1 MNRTERASV
10 HDANS
15 VVLTETPDKRPMSPW
30 ASSAPEDV
38 RWWKHPTLRNALA
51 AAAFSVAGFSLAHLG
66 LIPSRL
72 EDAAYLVA
80 VPLGAWHW
88 AREALEKLVEEHAV
102 GIGLLMLAATI
113 GSCLLGL
120 FDEAAFL
127 VVLYGAAEALEDFAY
142 DRARHAIRA
151 LLKLAPKQ
159 ARILRDG
166 GETTVPAE
174 TLKPGDRFRVRPGEA
189 VPTDGV
195 IVAGRT
201 SLDESAVT
209 GESIPVDKGPGM
221 RVFAAT
227 LNRQGSID
235 VEATAAFADNT
246 LAKIIALV
254 EKAQARKASA
264 QQWIERFGRWYS
276 PTVLIIAAAVVI
288 AGVLTGGSAPFF
300 NKAVVLL
307 VAAAPCAL
315 VMSMPVAM
323 AAAIG
328 RGGRRGILIKGG
340 LHLEH
345 LAAIRVVAL
354 DKTGTLTRGRP
365 EVSEVYAVDGDE
377 ARLVSLAA
385 GIETFSEHPLARA
398 IVDHALARGL
408 KLTPVS
414 DFESLAGAGAKA
426 TWMNEEWLIGSQAL
440 FKSLGVNLDAIGDR
454 AREFEE
460 AGGTGVL
467 LGTRTRVIG
476 AFSLA
481 DRLRDEAPDVIRA
494 LHGMGLRVV
503 MLTGDSERA
512 ARAVANAVDI
522 EEIHAGLRPEDKV
535 RMVRELAELD
545 HAVMMVGDGVNDA
558 PALAEATC
566 GVAMGA
572 AGSDAAI
579 EAADVALMADDIARL
594 PDAMALARR
603 AMSISRQN
611 IAFSLFI
618 LAILIPA
625 ALLGFLSV
633 AQAVVVHE
641 GSELLAVANGLR
653 AGR

>member
-1 MNRTERASV
+1 MKN
-10 HDANS
+10 
-15 VVLTETPDKRPMSPW
+15 
-30 ASSAPEDV
+30 SAPAPVSAGQDAA

-51 AAAFSVAGFSLAHLG
+51 AAAVSLAGFALGHTG
-66 LIPSRL
+66 LIASRF
-72 EDAAYLVA
+72 EDLAYLIA

-88 AREALEKLVEEHAV
+88 AREAVEKLVQEHV
-102 GIGLLMLAATI
+102 IGIGLLMLAATV
-113 GSCLLGL
+113 GACLLGL

-142 DRARHAIRA
+142 DSARHAIRG

-159 ARILRDG
+159 AQVLRDS
-166 GETTVPAE
+166 GEVIVSAE
-174 TLKPGDRFRVRPGEA
+174 TLKPGDRFRVKPGEA
-189 VPTDGV
+189 VPTDGL

-201 SLDESAVT
+201 SLDESAIT
-209 GESIPVDKGPGM
+209 GESVPVDKGPGM

-254 EKAQARKASA
+254 ETAQARKASA

-276 PTVLIIAAAVVI
+276 PAVLSVSAGLVI
-288 AGVLTGGSAPFF
+288 AGVLTGASSPLFK
-300 NKAVVLL
+300 KAVVLL

-328 RGGRRGILIKGG
+328 RAGRRGILIKGG

-365 EVSEVYAVDGDE
+365 EVAEVFAVDGNE

-385 GIETFSEHPLARA
+385 GIETLSEHPLARA
-398 IVDHALARGL
+398 IVDYAMSRGF
-408 KLTPVS
+408 KPSAIS
-414 DFESLAGAGAKA
+414 DFESLTGAGAKA
-426 TWMNEEWLIGSQAL
+426 TWMNEEWLIGSPTL
-440 FKSLGVNLDAIGDR
+440 FASLGVDLAAVEAK
-454 AREFEE
+454 ARECEE
-460 AGGTGVL
+460 AGRTSVL

-476 AFSLA
+476 ILSLA
-481 DRLRDEAPDVIRA
+481 DRLRDGAHDVIRR
-494 LHGMGLRVV
+494 LHGMGLQVV
-503 MLTGDSERA
+503 MLTGDNERV
-512 ARAVANAVDI
+512 ARSIAEAVGI
-522 EEIHAGLRPEDKV
+522 EEVHAGLRPEDKV
-535 RMVRELAELD
+535 RMVRELSKPD

-572 AGSDAAI
+572 AGTDAAI

-594 PDAMALARR
+594 PDAVELARR
-603 AMSISRQN
+603 AMTISRQN
-611 IAFSLFI
+611 IAFSLLI
-618 LAILIPA
+618 LAVLIPA
-625 ALLGFLSV
+625 AVFGFLSI

>member
-1 MNRTERASV
+1 MKN
-10 HDANS
+10 
-15 VVLTETPDKRPMSPW
+15 
-30 ASSAPEDV
+30 SAPAPASAGQDTA
-38 RWWKHPTLRNALA
+38 RWWKHPTLRNTLA
-51 AAAFSVAGFSLAHLG
+51 AALLSVAGFALG
-66 LIPSRL
+66 HSGLSAPRL
-72 EDAAYLVA
+72 EEVAYAVA

-88 AREALEKLVEEHAV
+88 AREAVEKLVQEHAI
-102 GIGLLMLAATI
+102 GIGILMLAATV
-113 GSCLLGL
+113 GSCALGL

-142 DRARHAIRA
+142 DSARHAIRG
-151 LLKLAPKQ
+151 LLKLAPKE
-159 ARILRDG
+159 AHLVCDG
-166 GETTVPAE
+166 DEATVPAE
-174 TLKPGDRFRVRPGEA
+174 ILKPGDRFRVRPGEA
-189 VPTDGV
+189 VPTDGL

-235 VEATAAFADNT
+235 VEATAASADNT

-254 EKAQARKASA
+254 ETAQARKASA
-264 QQWIERFGRWYS
+264 QQWIERFSRWYS
-276 PTVLIIAAAVVI
+276 PAVLSVSAGLVI
-288 AGVLTGGSAPFF
+288 AGVLTGASSLLFK
-300 NKAVVLL
+300 KAVVLL

-365 EVSEVYAVDGDE
+365 EVAEVFAVDGNE
-377 ARLVSLAA
+377 GRLVSLAA
-385 GIETFSEHPLARA
+385 GIEALSEHPLARA
-398 IVDHALARGL
+398 IVDYAVSRGF
-408 KLTPVS
+408 KPSAVC
-414 DFESLAGAGAKA
+414 DFESLTGAGAKA
-426 TWMNEEWLIGSQAL
+426 TWMNEEWLIGSPTL
-440 FKSLGVNLDAIGDR
+440 FASLGVDLAAVEGK
-454 AREFEE
+454 ARQFEE
-460 AGGTGVL
+460 AGGTSVL
-467 LGTRTRVIG
+467 LGTRMRVIG
-476 AFSLA
+476 VLSIT
-481 DRLRDEAPDVIRA
+481 DRLRDGAHDVIRRLRA
-494 LHGMGLRVV
+494 MGLQVA
-503 MLTGDSERA
+503 MLTGDSERVARSIAEA
-512 ARAVANAVDI
+512 AGIDEV
-522 EEIHAGLRPEDKV
+522 HAGLGPEDKV
-535 RMVRELAELD
+535 RMVRELKKPD

-572 AGSDAAI
+572 AGTDAAI

-594 PDAMALARR
+594 PDAVELARR
-603 AMSISRQN
+603 AMTISRQN
-611 IAFSLFI
+611 IAFSLLI
-618 LAILIPA
+618 LAVLIPA
-625 ALLGFLSV
+625 AVFGFLSI

>member
-1 MNRTERASV
+1 M
-10 HDANS
+10 
-15 VVLTETPDKRPMSPW
+15 K
-30 ASSAPEDV
+30 SSASAPASAGQDTT
-38 RWWKHPTLRNALA
+38 RWWTHPVLRNALA
-51 AAAFSVAGFSLAHLG
+51 AAAVSVAAFALGHTG
-66 LIPSRL
+66 LIASRF
-72 EDAAYLVA
+72 EDLAYLIA

-102 GIGLLMLAATI
+102 GIGLLMLAATV

-189 VPTDGV
+189 VPTDGLV
-195 IVAGRT
+195 VAGKT

-221 RVFAAT
+221 LVFAGT

-254 EKAQARKASA
+254 ESAQARKASA

-276 PTVLIIAAAVVI
+276 PAVLIVAVALVI
-288 AGVLTGGSAPFF
+288 AGVLTGGSSLLFK
-300 NKAVVLL
+300 KAVVLL

-345 LAAIRVVAL
+345 LAAIQVVAL

-365 EVSEVYAVDGDE
+365 EVAQVFAADGSE

-398 IVDHALARGL
+398 IVAYALARGF
-408 KLTPVS
+408 KPTPVS

-426 TWMNEEWLIGSQAL
+426 TWMNEEWFVGSLTL
-440 FKSLGVNLDAIGDR
+440 FTNLGMELAAIEDR
-454 AREFEE
+454 VREFEE
-460 AGGTGVL
+460 AGGTAVL
-467 LGTRTRVIG
+467 LGTRARVIG
-476 AFSLA
+476 IFSLA
-481 DRLRDEAPDVIRA
+481 DRLRDEAPDVIRS
-494 LHGMGLRVV
+494 LHEMGLRVV
-503 MLTGDSERA
+503 MLTGDNERA
-512 ARAVANAVDI
+512 ARSVAKAVGI
-522 EEIHAGLRPEDKV
+522 EEVRAGLRPEDKV
-535 RMVRELAELD
+535 RVVRELGKGER
-545 HAVMMVGDGVNDA
+545 AVMMVGDGVNDA

-594 PDAMALARR
+594 PDAVELARR
-603 AMSISRQN
+603 AIGISRQN

-625 ALLGFLSV
+625 AVFGLLSV

>member
-1 MNRTERASV
+1 MKN
-10 HDANS
+10 
-15 VVLTETPDKRPMSPW
+15 
-30 ASSAPEDV
+30 SAPALVSAGEDAA
-38 RWWKHPTLRNALA
+38 RWWKQPTLRNALA
-51 AAAFSVAGFSLAHLG
+51 AAAVSVAGFSLGHSG
-66 LIPSRL
+66 LIPSRA
-72 EDAAYLVA
+72 EDVAYLVA

-88 AREALEKLVEEHAV
+88 AREAIERLIKQYVI
-102 GIGLLMLAATI
+102 GIGLLMLAATV
-113 GSCLLGL
+113 GACLLGL

-127 VVLYGAAEALEDFAY
+127 VVLYGTAEALEDFAY
-142 DRARHAIRA
+142 DSARHAIRG

-159 ARILRDG
+159 AQVLRDS
-166 GETTVPAE
+166 GEVIIVSAE
-174 TLKPGDRFRVRPGEA
+174 TLKPGEA
-189 VPTDGV
+189 VPTDGL

-201 SLDESAVT
+201 SLDESAIT
-209 GESIPVDKGPGM
+209 GESVPVYKGPAM

-254 EKAQARKASA
+254 ETAQARKANA

-276 PTVLIIAAAVVI
+276 PAVLSVSAGLVI
-288 AGVLTGGSAPFF
+288 AGVLTGASSLLFK
-300 NKAVVLL
+300 KAVVLL

-340 LHLEH
+340 LHLEY

-365 EVSEVYAVDGDE
+365 EVAEVFAVDGNE

-385 GIETFSEHPLARA
+385 GIEALSEHPLARA
-398 IVDHALARGL
+398 IVDYAVSRGF
-408 KLTPVS
+408 KPSAVS
-414 DFESLAGAGAKA
+414 DFESLTGAGAKA
-426 TWMNEEWLIGSQAL
+426 TWMNEEWLIGSPIL
-440 FKSLGVNLDAIGDR
+440 FASLGVDLVAVEAK
-454 AREFEE
+454 ARECEE
-460 AGGTGVL
+460 AGRTSVL

-476 AFSLA
+476 ILSLA
-481 DRLRDEAPDVIRA
+481 DRLRDGAHDVIRR
-494 LHGMGLRVV
+494 LHGMGLQVV
-503 MLTGDSERA
+503 MLTGDNERVARSIAEA
-512 ARAVANAVDI
+512 AGI
-522 EEIHAGLRPEDKV
+522 EEVHAGLGPEDKV
-535 RMVRELAELD
+535 RMVRELRKPE

-572 AGSDAAI
+572 AGTDAAI

-594 PDAMALARR
+594 PDAIELARR
-603 AMSISRQN
+603 AMTTSRQN
-611 IAFSLFI
+611 IVFSLLI
-618 LAILIPA
+618 LAVLIPA
-625 ALLGFLSV
+625 AVFGFPSI